1 MAMVYEST
9 GAGGRSRSA
18 AVVMVAIVMAVVGVV
33 VLTPIPALGH
43 GGADEA
49 NAVDLVEQALAIV
62 VNSPDA
68 VGEALERVE
77 AALVEVAEEPTKD
90 LDVASLERA
99 AVALEAGDL
108 HGAEDALVA
117 SLGIDPHAEAVEPVE
132 AVEESA
138 SVSTPDAA
146 PDDSSDVSVAPAEEL
161 APETEGSGDVE
172 QAVETAAEATG
183 APTHGLTERVDG
195 GFRAPS
201 GTGIAALVVAGVLA
215 VGGFALAHSRT
226 VGER

>member
-1 MAMVYEST
+1 MTMMYGSP
-9 GAGGRSRSA
+9 GASGRSRSVA
-18 AVVMVAIVMAVVGVV
+18 AVMVAVVVVVMGVV
-33 VLTPIPALGH
+33 ALAPLPALGH

-77 AALVEVAEEPTKD
+77 AALVEVAEEPTAD
-90 LDVASLERA
+90 LDVASLELA
-99 AVALEAGDL
+99 AVALVTGDL

-117 SLGIDPHAEAVEPVE
+117 ALGIDPHADAVEPVE
-132 AVEESA
+132 AVEEST
-138 SVSTPDAA
+138 SVSTPEAIS
-146 PDDSSDVSVAPAEEL
+146 DSSPDLSVAPAEEL
-161 APETEGSGDVE
+161 APGTRGSGDVE
-172 QAVETAAEATG
+172 QPAETAAVATG

-201 GTGIAALVVAGVLA
+201 GTGVVALVLAGVLA

-226 VGER
+226 GGER